1 MSRKSPTISPVDRAV
16 GELEQRLAD
25 VERQARQLES
35 DTTAQFNPPPP
46 RPEAA
51 LVNWL
56 RDIFTP
62 PGRRPP
68 PAPIRRDLFDLSV
81 NNPMPHLDT
90 QSTAVVRPDADLFQK
105 GEHGRLAHYLG
116 AGSVKTF
123 KPLKHVQ
130 RRQRQQFYIWLGLA
144 FLVVLFLWLVMH

>member
-16 GELEQRLAD
+16 SELEQRLAA

-35 DTTAQFNPPPP
+35 ATAAQFNPPPP

-56 RDIFTP
+56 RDVFTP

-68 PAPIRRDLFDLSV
+68 PPPIPRDLFDLSV
-81 NNPMPHLDT
+81 NNPMSALDS
-90 QSTAVVRPDADLFQK
+90 QPTAVVRPDADLFPA
-105 GEHGRLAHYLG
+105 GPRGRLADYLG

-130 RRQRQQFYIWLGLA
+130 RRQRQQFYIWLGLGFA
-144 FLVVLFLWLVMH
+144 VVLFLWLVMH